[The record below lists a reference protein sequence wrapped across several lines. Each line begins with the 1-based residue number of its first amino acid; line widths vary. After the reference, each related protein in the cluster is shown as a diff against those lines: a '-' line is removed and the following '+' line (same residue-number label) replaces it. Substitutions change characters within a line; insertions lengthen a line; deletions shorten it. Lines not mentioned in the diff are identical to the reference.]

1 MQERKEAETKEK
13 EEEEEEEE
21 MAVAAANDDQ
31 RQGACQKRYVDYA
44 IICAS
49 SPANLLSLLLVF
61 AGKKEGQ
68 E

>member
-1 MQERKEAETKEK
+1 
-13 EEEEEEEE
+13 
-21 MAVAAANDDQ
+21 MAVAATNGDQ
-31 RQGACQKRYVDYA
+31 RQGACGKRYEDYA

-61 AGKKEGQ
+61 AGKEEGQ